1 MDLIF
6 TDANRVDQGVLSA
19 YAFDLSFGAEE
30 NDFEMTVGRSE
41 AVLEYGAFIYME
53 GTEYGGI
60 VDTKKTH
67 TNDDSITYMGRT
79 WHGLL
84 NSKVVQPDAGE
95 THYIV
100 SGDANTILSTLISRL
115 GLDGLF
121 VANAEASDVNIS
133 KYKFHRY
140 CTAYDGIRDML
151 ADNGGKLQIVWKDR
165 AVYLSAVPIIDHTEA
180 PVDGDIASLTV
191 ERHELKVNHLVCLGR
206 GELADREIVHLYADQ
221 DGVIGENQYYTGL
234 AEVADVY
241 DNSNSDDL
249 TSDGRKKLAELRNND
264 KAEIALNEDEERVYD
279 IGDIVGASDVDSGV
293 SVVATVSQKIVR
305 INNGAVS
312 IEYKTGS

>member
-6 TDANRVDQGVLSA
+6 TNANRVDQGVLSA

-41 AVLEYGAFIYME
+41 AVIEYGAFIYME

-79 WHGLL
+79 WHGVL

-95 THYIV
+95 THYIT
-100 SGDANTILSTLISRL
+100 SGDANAILATLISRL

-121 VANAEASDVNIS
+121 VANTEASGVNIS

-140 CTAYDGIRDML
+140 CKAYDGIRDML
-151 ADNGGKLQIVWKDR
+151 ADNGGKLQIV
-165 AVYLSAVPIIDHTEA
+165 
-180 PVDGDIASLTV
+180 
-191 ERHELKVNHLVCLGR
+191 
-206 GELADREIVHLYADQ
+206 
-221 DGVIGENQYYTGL
+221 
-234 AEVADVY
+234 
-241 DNSNSDDL
+241 
-249 TSDGRKKLAELRNND
+249 
-264 KAEIALNEDEERVYD
+264 
-279 IGDIVGASDVDSGV
+279 
-293 SVVATVSQKIVR
+293 
-305 INNGAVS
+305 
-312 IEYKTGS
+312 